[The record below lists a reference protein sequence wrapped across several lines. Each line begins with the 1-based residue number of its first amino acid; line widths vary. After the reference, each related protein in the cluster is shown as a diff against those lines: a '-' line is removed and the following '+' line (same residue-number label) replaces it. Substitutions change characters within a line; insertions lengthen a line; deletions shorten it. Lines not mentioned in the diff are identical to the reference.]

1 MRNII
6 REFPDSIYRLA
17 ILFWLALAPAL
28 LAASTL
34 PDDTPVGTCVLM
46 PLETVLTLPAVNT
59 DTWRSPEDAYRRI
72 VSRFIR
78 QHHTRLSQDMLI
90 SKGEYLESL
99 HVLIGTDP
107 QSRTSCDRLFQHLL
121 LSTDNSAGFTQSIL
135 MQRFS
140 TSTDSGN
147 AETFPAP

>member
-59 DTWRSPEDAYRRI
+59 DTWRSPEDAYRRDRVPFHQTAPHAAVAGYADI
-72 VSRFIR
+72 ERGVS
-78 QHHTRLSQDMLI
+78 
-90 SKGEYLESL
+90 
-99 HVLIGTDP
+99 
-107 QSRTSCDRLFQHLL
+107 
-121 LSTDNSAGFTQSIL
+121 
-135 MQRFS
+135 
-140 TSTDSGN
+140 
-147 AETFPAP
+147 